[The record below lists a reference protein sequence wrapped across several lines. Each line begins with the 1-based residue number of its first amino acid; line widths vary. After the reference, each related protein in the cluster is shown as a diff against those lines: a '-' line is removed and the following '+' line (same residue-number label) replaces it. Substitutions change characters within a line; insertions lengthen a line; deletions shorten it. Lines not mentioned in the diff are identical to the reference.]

1 MKRYTMFVL
10 IIIGSAASAIAAI
23 APGHR
28 AVVQPATHK
37 LATHNVTV
45 IEKNQA
51 WPLVGP
57 LIVEECSTE
66 DCSGS
71 RI

>member
-10 IIIGSAASAIAAI
+10 IIIGTAASAIAAI

-28 AVVQPATHK
+28 VVIQPT
-37 LATHNVTV
+37 THNVTV
-45 IEKNQA
+45 MEKNQA

-57 LIVEECSTE
+57 LIVEECRTE
-66 DCSGS
+66 DCSGN

>member
-23 APGHR
+23 VPGHR
-28 AVVQPATHK
+28 VVIQPT
-37 LATHNVTV
+37 THNVTV
-45 IEKNQA
+45 MEKNQA
-51 WPLVGP
+51 WPLIGP
-57 LIVEECSTE
+57 LIVEECRTE

>member
-28 AVVQPATHK
+28 VVVQPATQN
-37 LATHNVTV
+37 TTV

-57 LIVEECSTE
+57 LIVEHCRTE